1 MNHFIHIFMIT
12 FFSLLIFFTSVS
24 NCACDTNPSN
34 LAGCSC
40 AGLPGG
46 LYCGGELGCTNGFAH
61 VYQCSGA
68 GDGGICH
75 FGPCTNGC
83 LENGPNSKCQ

>member
-1 MNHFIHIFMIT
+1 
-12 FFSLLIFFTSVS
+12 
-24 NCACDTNPSN
+24 
-34 LAGCSC
+34 CSC

-83 LENGPNSKCQ
+83 LENGPNSKCE

>member
-1 MNHFIHIFMIT
+1 
-12 FFSLLIFFTSVS
+12 LLIFFISVS

-40 AGLPGG
+40 SGLPGG
-46 LYCGGELGCTNGFAH
+46 LYCGGELGCANGFAH
-61 VYQCSGA
+61 VYQCSGV

-75 FGPCTNGC
+75 FGPCMNGC